1 MKQFIF
7 VLLSTIVILS
17 SGCRSTAAESQKKT
31 EKELKAVLYVDA
43 GASGNGVHHW
53 AALLALAVGVAGSFN
68 ILLPAA
74 AWTGIKGSCG
84 FCKSC
89 YLALW
94 LLPLGTFL
102 LPVSPFPRVWF
113 AVFPVWAVLLAR
125 GIRKNRLINTG
136 YWIIP
141 VALSA
146 AMHFSAVTE
155 TVSPWCSRA
164 GQDDFFA
171 PYFLHRDFVPHH
183 LTEVLAENPGNGRIY
198 MPLSADPWAVW
209 WASGRNIAFDSP
221 RGRIATLSDGTVVII
236 RRGCGI
242 AEVTSRFGGRL
253 EKTGEAGMFEVYRWR
268 E

>member
-1 MKQFIF
+1 MDGNKRLLRILQI
-7 VLLSTIVILS
+7 VL
-17 SGCRSTAAESQKKT
+17 SGS
-31 EKELKAVLYVDA
+31 
-43 GASGNGVHHW
+43 
-53 AALLALAVGVAGSFN
+53 LA
-68 ILLPAA
+68 AA
-74 AWTGIKGSCG
+74 AW
-84 FCKSC
+84 
-89 YLALW
+89 
-94 LLPLGTFL
+94 
-102 LPVSPFPRVWF
+102 
-113 AVFPVWAVLLAR
+113 
-125 GIRKNRLINTG
+125 
-136 YWIIP
+136 
-141 VALSA
+141 
-146 AMHFSAVTE
+146 HFSAAGVA
-155 TVSPWCSRA
+155 VSPGMVRGVSGMGGAACTGHPKKPWCSRA